1 MLSFLRPCSLSR
13 IVGVYAAS
21 RRLCSAEPTRAVLE
35 KHRTPTQGQW
45 PRVLSVRLPCSLRI
59 GPVDAMDADAVS
71 VSLVGSPESPLR
83 PTLKLG
89 REDDS
94 LTLSM
99 SGAESKDLDGLLCCV
114 RLPAMLS
121 VKVHLSGKAQ
131 ATLENLVLD
140 QCTVT
145 TEDGDIA
152 LSSVKTNKA
161 ELCTLDGWIRS
172 KSLLQGH
179 LSLTSKGSGGLEA
192 QRLVGTSLEV
202 STSSGDQTVAAAY
215 VERATMV
222 STGGN
227 LRLGT
232 LHSCSAALKTSS
244 GSVSLGGG
252 GDCTESDRNTLCR
265 GIGRRLLNV
274 DRLWRHPRSGGEDSE
289 PGRGHQHRGCRRA
302 AVFPS
307 PSVCGRRQC
316 FLQLGCQHDS
326 GRAVVGR
333 RRPYCHPQPRRHR
346 EPRQA
351 RLGVVPQFGR
361 PRFELTTHA
370 GRAPVMETVL
380 EHLPTNPPTLES
392 KKNKTPN
399 KVTHEH
405 SFFAEP
411 TSIPEVATPT
421 KVCGT
426 AP

>member
-1 MLSFLRPCSLSR
+1 MLSLLRPCCLSR
-13 IVGVYAAS
+13 TFGVYAAY
-21 RRLCSAEPTRAVLE
+21 RTLCSSEPTRAVLE
-35 KHRTPTQGQW
+35 KHRTPTKGQW

-59 GPVDAMDADAVS
+59 GPVDAMDADVVS
-71 VSLVGSPESPLR
+71 VSLVGSPEMALR

-99 SGAESKDLDGLLCCV
+99 SGAQSKDLNNLLCCV

-121 VKVHLSGKAQ
+121 VEVHLSGNAQ

-202 STSSGDQTVAAAY
+202 STSSGDQTAAAAY
-215 VERATMV
+215 MERATMV

-244 GSVSLGGG
+244 GSVSLGGLD
-252 GDCTESDRNTLCR
+252 GDCLVST
-265 GIGRRLLNV
+265 
-274 DRLWRHPRSGGEDSE
+274 
-289 PGRGHQHRGCRRA
+289 
-302 AVFPS
+302 
-307 PSVCGRRQC
+307 
-316 FLQLGCQHDS
+316 DS
-326 GRAVVGR
+326 GDVRVVVVRTQNLDVDTNAGDVHVLLSSPHRVSVDADSVSSSLEASMTQAEPSGDVGR
-333 RRPYCHPQPRRHR
+333 IAIRSRVGTVSLCKQDWVSSLNLG
-346 EPRQA
+346 A
-351 RLGVVPQFGR
+351 RG
-361 PRFELTTHA
+361 
-370 GRAPVMETVL
+370 
-380 EHLPTNPPTLES
+380 S
-392 KKNKTPN
+392 
-399 KVTHEH
+399 
-405 SFFAEP
+405 S
-411 TSIPEVATPT
+411 
-421 KVCGT
+421 
-426 AP
+426 

>member
-1 MLSFLRPCSLSR
+1 MLSLLRPCSLSR

-21 RRLCSAEPTRAVLE
+21 RKLCSAEPTRAVLE
-35 KHRTPTQGQW
+35 KHRTPAEGQW

-71 VSLVGSPESPLR
+71 VSLVGSPESQLR

-94 LTLSM
+94 LTLIM

-114 RLPAMLS
+114 RLPATLS

-140 QCTVT
+140 QCMVT

-222 STGGN
+222 SMGGS

-244 GSVSLGGG
+244 GSVSLGGLD
-252 GDCTESDRNTLCR
+252 GDC
-265 GIGRRLLNV
+265 
-274 DRLWRHPRSGGEDSE
+274 
-289 PGRGHQHRGCRRA
+289 
-302 AVFPS
+302 
-307 PSVCGRRQC
+307 SV
-316 FLQLGCQHDS
+316 LTDS
-326 GRAVVGR
+326 GDIHVVVARTQNLDVDTNTGDVSVLLSSPHQVSVDADSVSSSLDASMTQAEPSGDVGR
-333 RRPYCHPQPRRHR
+333 IAIRSRVGSVSLSKQDWVTSLNLG
-346 EPRQA
+346 A
-351 RLGVVPQFGR
+351 RG
-361 PRFELTTHA
+361 
-370 GRAPVMETVL
+370 
-380 EHLPTNPPTLES
+380 S
-392 KKNKTPN
+392 
-399 KVTHEH
+399 
-405 SFFAEP
+405 S
-411 TSIPEVATPT
+411 
-421 KVCGT
+421 
-426 AP
+426 

>member
-1 MLSFLRPCSLSR
+1 MLLLLRPCSLSR
-13 IVGVYAAS
+13 FVGVFTAS
-21 RRLCSAEPTRAVLE
+21 RKLCSAEPTRAVLD

-99 SGAESKDLDGLLCCV
+99 SGAESKDLGV
-114 RLPAMLS
+114 E
-121 VKVHLSGKAQ
+121 VHLSGKAQ
-131 ATLENLVLD
+131 AALENLVLD

-152 LSSVKTNKA
+152 LSSIKTNKA

-172 KSLLQGH
+172 KGLLQGH

-215 VERATMV
+215 VERATIV

-244 GSVSLGGG
+244 GSVSLGGLD
-252 GDCTESDRNTLCR
+252 GDC
-265 GIGRRLLNV
+265 
-274 DRLWRHPRSGGEDSE
+274 
-289 PGRGHQHRGCRRA
+289 
-302 AVFPS
+302 
-307 PSVCGRRQC
+307 SVST
-316 FLQLGCQHDS
+316 DS
-326 GRAVVGR
+326 GDIHMVVARTQNLDVDTNTGDVGMLLSSPHQVSVDADSVSSSLDASMTTAEPSGDVGR
-333 RRPYCHPQPRRHR
+333 IAIRSRVGTVSLRKQDWVSSLNLG
-346 EPRQA
+346 A
-351 RLGVVPQFGR
+351 RG
-361 PRFELTTHA
+361 
-370 GRAPVMETVL
+370 
-380 EHLPTNPPTLES
+380 S
-392 KKNKTPN
+392 
-399 KVTHEH
+399 
-405 SFFAEP
+405 S
-411 TSIPEVATPT
+411 
-421 KVCGT
+421 
-426 AP
+426 

>member
-1 MLSFLRPCSLSR
+1 MLSLLRPCSLSR
-13 IVGVYAAS
+13 IAGVYAAS
-21 RRLCSAEPTRAVLE
+21 RRLCSAEPTRAILE

-140 QCTVT
+140 QCRVT

-152 LSSVKTNKA
+152 LSSIKTNKA

-244 GSVSLGGG
+244 GSVSLGGLD
-252 GDCTESDRNTLCR
+252 GDCSLSTNSGDIHVVVVRTQNLDVDTNT
-265 GIGRRLLNV
+265 GDVGVLLSSPHQVSV
-274 DRLWRHPRSGGEDSE
+274 DADSVSSSLDASMTRAEPSGD
-289 PGRGHQHRGCRRA
+289 
-302 AVFPS
+302 
-307 PSVCGRRQC
+307 
-316 FLQLGCQHDS
+316 
-326 GRAVVGR
+326 VGR
-333 RRPYCHPQPRRHR
+333 IAIRSRVGTVSLRKQDWVSSLNLG
-346 EPRQA
+346 A
-351 RLGVVPQFGR
+351 RG
-361 PRFELTTHA
+361 
-370 GRAPVMETVL
+370 
-380 EHLPTNPPTLES
+380 S
-392 KKNKTPN
+392 
-399 KVTHEH
+399 
-405 SFFAEP
+405 S
-411 TSIPEVATPT
+411 
-421 KVCGT
+421 
-426 AP
+426 

>member
-1 MLSFLRPCSLSR
+1 MLALLRPCSLSR

-21 RRLCSAEPTRAVLE
+21 RRLCSAEPPRAVLE

-71 VSLVGSPESPLR
+71 VSLVGSPESPHR

-140 QCTVT
+140 QCRVT

-192 QRLVGTSLEV
+192 QRLVGTSLEASLLLD

-244 GSVSLGGG
+244 GSVNLGGLD
-252 GDCTESDRNTLCR
+252 GDCSLST
-265 GIGRRLLNV
+265 
-274 DRLWRHPRSGGEDSE
+274 
-289 PGRGHQHRGCRRA
+289 
-302 AVFPS
+302 
-307 PSVCGRRQC
+307 
-316 FLQLGCQHDS
+316 DS
-326 GRAVVGR
+326 GDIHVVVARTQNLDVDTNTGDVGVLLSSPHQVSVDAGSVSSSLDASMTRAEPSGDVGR
-333 RRPYCHPQPRRHR
+333 IAIRSRIGTVSLRKQDWVSSLNLG
-346 EPRQA
+346 A
-351 RLGVVPQFGR
+351 RG
-361 PRFELTTHA
+361 
-370 GRAPVMETVL
+370 
-380 EHLPTNPPTLES
+380 S
-392 KKNKTPN
+392 
-399 KVTHEH
+399 
-405 SFFAEP
+405 S
-411 TSIPEVATPT
+411 
-421 KVCGT
+421 
-426 AP
+426 

>member
-1 MLSFLRPCSLSR
+1 MLLLLRPCSLSR
-13 IVGVYAAS
+13 FVGVFTAS
-21 RRLCSAEPTRAVLE
+21 RKLCSAEPTRAVLD

-99 SGAESKDLDGLLCCV
+99 SGAESKDLGV
-114 RLPAMLS
+114 E
-121 VKVHLSGKAQ
+121 VHLSGKAQ
-131 ATLENLVLD
+131 AALENLVLD

-152 LSSVKTNKA
+152 LSSIKTNKA

-172 KSLLQGH
+172 KGLLQGH

-215 VERATMV
+215 VERATIV
-222 STGGN
+222 SAGGN

-244 GSVSLGGG
+244 GSVSLGGLD
-252 GDCTESDRNTLCR
+252 GDC
-265 GIGRRLLNV
+265 
-274 DRLWRHPRSGGEDSE
+274 
-289 PGRGHQHRGCRRA
+289 
-302 AVFPS
+302 
-307 PSVCGRRQC
+307 SVST
-316 FLQLGCQHDS
+316 DS
-326 GRAVVGR
+326 GDIHVVVARTQNLDVDTNTGDVGMLLSSPHQVSVDADSVSSSLDASMTTAEPSGDVGR
-333 RRPYCHPQPRRHR
+333 IAIRSRVGTVSLRKQDWVSSLNLG
-346 EPRQA
+346 A
-351 RLGVVPQFGR
+351 RG
-361 PRFELTTHA
+361 
-370 GRAPVMETVL
+370 
-380 EHLPTNPPTLES
+380 S
-392 KKNKTPN
+392 
-399 KVTHEH
+399 
-405 SFFAEP
+405 S
-411 TSIPEVATPT
+411 
-421 KVCGT
+421 
-426 AP
+426 

>member
-1 MLSFLRPCSLSR
+1 MLLLLRPYSLPR
-13 IVGVYAAS
+13 FVGVYAAS
-21 RRLCSAEPTRAVLE
+21 RKLCSAEPTRAVLE

-121 VKVHLSGKAQ
+121 VEVHLSGKAQ
-131 ATLENLVLD
+131 AALENLVLD

-152 LSSVKTNKA
+152 LSSIKTNKA

-172 KSLLQGH
+172 KGLLQGH

-244 GSVSLGGG
+244 GSVSLGGLD
-252 GDCTESDRNTLCR
+252 GDC
-265 GIGRRLLNV
+265 
-274 DRLWRHPRSGGEDSE
+274 
-289 PGRGHQHRGCRRA
+289 
-302 AVFPS
+302 
-307 PSVCGRRQC
+307 SVST
-316 FLQLGCQHDS
+316 DS
-326 GRAVVGR
+326 GDIHVVVARTQNLDVDTNTGDVGMLLSSPHQVSVDADSVSSSLDASMTTAEPSGDVGR
-333 RRPYCHPQPRRHR
+333 IAIRSRVGTVSLRKQDWVSSLNLG
-346 EPRQA
+346 A
-351 RLGVVPQFGR
+351 RG
-361 PRFELTTHA
+361 
-370 GRAPVMETVL
+370 
-380 EHLPTNPPTLES
+380 S
-392 KKNKTPN
+392 
-399 KVTHEH
+399 
-405 SFFAEP
+405 S
-411 TSIPEVATPT
+411 
-421 KVCGT
+421 
-426 AP
+426 

>member
-1 MLSFLRPCSLSR
+1 MLLLLRPCSLSR
-13 IVGVYAAS
+13 FVGVCTAS
-21 RRLCSAEPTRAVLE
+21 RKLCSAEPTRAVLE
-35 KHRTPTQGQW
+35 KHRTPTHGQW

-121 VKVHLSGKAQ
+121 VEVHLSGKAQ
-131 ATLENLVLD
+131 AALENLVLD

-152 LSSVKTNKA
+152 LSSIKTNKA

-172 KSLLQGH
+172 KGLLQGH
-179 LSLTSKGSGGLEA
+179 LSLTSKGSG
-192 QRLVGTSLEV
+192 V

-244 GSVSLGGG
+244 GSVSLGGLD
-252 GDCTESDRNTLCR
+252 GDC
-265 GIGRRLLNV
+265 
-274 DRLWRHPRSGGEDSE
+274 
-289 PGRGHQHRGCRRA
+289 
-302 AVFPS
+302 
-307 PSVCGRRQC
+307 SVST
-316 FLQLGCQHDS
+316 DS
-326 GRAVVGR
+326 GDIHVVVARTQNLDVDTNTGDVGMLLSSPHQVSVDADSVSSSLDASMTTAEPSGDVGR
-333 RRPYCHPQPRRHR
+333 IAIRSRVGTVSLRKQDWVSSLNLG
-346 EPRQA
+346 A
-351 RLGVVPQFGR
+351 RG
-361 PRFELTTHA
+361 
-370 GRAPVMETVL
+370 
-380 EHLPTNPPTLES
+380 S
-392 KKNKTPN
+392 
-399 KVTHEH
+399 
-405 SFFAEP
+405 S
-411 TSIPEVATPT
+411 
-421 KVCGT
+421 
-426 AP
+426 